1 MHTTT
6 SRPLAALAL
15 VVLLPALGI
24 STANMALPT
33 LAQDFAAPFAL
44 VQWVVLAYLLSI
56 TALIVGVGRLGDMMG
71 RRRLLLAGLAL
82 FTLASALCAAAPSL
96 AVLVVARAVQGIGAA
111 VLMALGIALVG
122 TVIPPHR
129 SGRAM
134 GLMGSMSA
142 VGTALGPSLGGWL
155 IALAGW
161 PAVFLVNLPLGLAAW
176 LLVRRHLPADPPKA
190 AARSFDLVG
199 TGMLALTLAA
209 YALAMTP
216 GRGEFGWSN
225 LALLTAAAVGLA
237 VFLRHQSR
245 HPAPLLR
252 PRMFSDRALS
262 AGLGASAIVSTVVM
276 ATLVVGPFYLSRG
289 LGLSPALVGMAVTA
303 GPAMA
308 ALAALPAGRLVD
320 RLGTQRTTSLGL
332 LGVGLAAVCLAVLP
346 MASGVAGYVV
356 PLMVLTGSYALF
368 QTANNSAVMAGVAG
382 NQRGVVSGLL
392 NLSRNL
398 GLVSGAS
405 VLGAVFALG
414 AGDLAQAGPEQ
425 VGLGMRL
432 SYAVAAVMA
441 LVGWGVVRGVSR
453 RG

>member
-1 MHTTT
+1 MNAT
-6 SRPLAALAL
+6 STRPLAALSL
-15 VVLLPALGI
+15 VVLLPALGT

-33 LAQDFAAPFAL
+33 LTRDFAAPFAQ

-56 TALIVGVGRLGDMMG
+56 TALIVSIGRLGDLLG
-71 RRRLLLAGLAL
+71 KRRLLLVGVTL
-82 FTLASALCAAAPSL
+82 FTLASALCAVAPSL
-96 AVLVVARAVQGIGAA
+96 GVLIAARAVQGIGAA
-111 VLMALGIALVG
+111 VMMALGIALVG
-122 TVIPPHR
+122 TVIPSER
-129 SGRAM
+129 TGRAM

-161 PAVFLVNLPLGLAAW
+161 PAIFLVNLPLGLVAW
-176 LLVRRHLPADPPKA
+176 LLVRRHLPAAPPKA
-190 AARSFDLVG
+190 DPQSIDLVG
-199 TGMLALTLAA
+199 TALLTLTLAA
-209 YALAMTP
+209 YALATTP

-225 LALLTAAAVGLA
+225 LGLLGAAAVGLA
-237 VFLRHQSR
+237 AFRHQQSR

-252 PRMFSDRALS
+252 PRMFADRALS
-262 AGLGASAIVSTVVM
+262 AGLGASAIVATVVM

-320 RLGTQRTTSLGL
+320 RLGTQRTTSMGL
-332 LGVGLAAVCLAVLP
+332 LGVGAAALALALLP
-346 MASGVAGYVV
+346 MVSGVAGYVG

-368 QTANNSAVMAGVAG
+368 QTANNSAVMAGVASD
-382 NQRGVVSGLL
+382 NRGVVSGLL

-405 VLGAVFALG
+405 AMGAVFALG
-414 AGDLAQAGPEQ
+414 AGDLSQAMPEQ

-432 SYAVAAVMA
+432 TYAVAAVLA
-441 LVGWGVVRGVSR
+441 LVGWRLVRGVRR

>member
-1 MHTTT
+1 MNATV

-15 VVLLPALGI
+15 VVLLPALGT

-33 LAQDFAAPFAL
+33 LAQAYAAPFAQ

-56 TALIVGVGRLGDMMG
+56 TALIVGIGRLGDLVG
-71 RRRLLLAGLAL
+71 KRRLLLAGLAL

-96 AVLVVARAVQGIGAA
+96 GVLIAARAVQGIGAA
-111 VLMALGIALVG
+111 VMMALGIALVG
-122 TVIPPHR
+122 TVIPAER

-161 PAVFLVNLPLGLAAW
+161 PAIFLVNLPVGLAAW
-176 LLVRRHLPADPPKA
+176 LLVRRHLPADPPKPA
-190 AARSFDLVG
+190 SRSFDLAG
-199 TGMLALTLAA
+199 TLWLALTLAA

-216 GRGEFGWSN
+216 GRGEFGWPN
-225 LALLTAAAVGLA
+225 LALLTAAALGLT
-237 VFLRHQSR
+237 VFLRQQSR

-252 PRMFSDRALS
+252 LGMFSDPALR
-262 AGLGASAIVSTVVM
+262 AGLAASAIVATVVM
-276 ATLVVGPFYLSRG
+276 ASLVVGPFYLSRG

-320 RLGTQRTTSLGL
+320 RLGTQRTTSMGL
-332 LGVGLAAVCLAVLP
+332 LGVGLAALVLAALP

-368 QTANNSAVMAGVAG
+368 QTANNSAVMAGVASD
-382 NQRGVVSGLL
+382 NRGVVSGLL

-414 AGDLAQAGPEQ
+414 TGDLAQAVPEQ
-425 VGLGMRL
+425 IGLGMRL
-432 SYAVAAVMA
+432 SYALAAFLA
-441 LVGWGVVRGVSR
+441 LAGWGVVRGVR
-453 RG
+453 RPG